1 MINSVDTPATIM
13 MGYTIPYPTVTA
25 MSTITAMSTVTA
37 TLSTESFAPDAHYEG
52 SYQEKQ
58 ERHSK
63 QCHDRSESLIHL
75 SMRMIER

>member
-13 MGYTIPYPTVTA
+13 MGYTIPYPTV
-25 MSTITAMSTVTA
+25 TAMSTVTA